1 MNASVKHRCFA
12 AAAIASSGLIAGP
25 VSAQSL
31 ALSYGLEVES
41 ARTVQ
46 LVTPVDRCIGRGHA
60 FIASACSSPGWKL
73 PTNATVADTLPVRAS
88 VPAANAAAKDVA
100 TDGDSRDTESPSPE
114 LTVTPLYELPLLGS
128 AEADARLPRL
138 EGSKD
143 LTGNL
148 KTVDVNFRLGSR
160 YRLTS
165 ADDGWGPYKF
175 TDVAYESRVQNNMK
189 ALGLE
194 LLFPFQ

>member
-1 MNASVKHRCFA
+1 MNASVKHGCCA
-12 AAAIASSGLIAGP
+12 AAALASSGLIAGP
-25 VSAQSL
+25 VSAQTL
-31 ALSYGLEVES
+31 ALSYRLEVES
-41 ARTVQ
+41 ARASQ
-46 LVTPVDRCIGRGHA
+46 LVTPVDRCAGRGHA
-60 FIASACSSPGWKL
+60 FIAAACSSPGWKL
-73 PTNATVADTLPVRAS
+73 STNATVADTPPVRY

-100 TDGDSRDTESPSPE
+100 TSDVDSRDTESPSPE

-128 AEADARLPRL
+128 AEADARMPRL

-143 LTGNL
+143 LTGNF
-148 KTVDVNFRLGSR
+148 KTVDVNFRFGSR